1 MNGAEAFLQY
11 GGLGL
16 LALTLI
22 GIYKLAYMFL
32 KAMISGWT
40 ALIENIKS
48 LVTEVKGLNQKI
60 EKLCTKVNEYDR

>member
-1 MNGAEAFLQY
+1 MNEAEAFLQY

-22 GIYKLAYMFL
+22 GVYKLAYMFL
-32 KAMISGWT
+32 KAMIGGWT
-40 ALIENIKS
+40 ALIENIKG

-60 EKLCTKVNEYDR
+60 EKLCIKVNEYDR

>member
-32 KAMISGWT
+32 KAMIGGWT